1 MAAAGTDLPV
11 LAFADQ
17 AAFADWL
24 AREHASSPGLWL
36 KIAKKGAPAPSCGY
50 AEAVEVA
57 LRFGWIDGQKRGLD
71 EHHWLQRFTPRR
83 PRSPW
88 SQINREKAEALIAA
102 GAMAPAGLAEVER
115 ARADG
120 RWERAYAG
128 QRTAQVAPDLRAAL
142 DAEPAAAAF
151 FDQLDA
157 ANRYAIVWRVEEAKR
172 PETRARRIEKFVRML
187 AAGEK
192 LH

>member
-1 MAAAGTDLPV
+1 MTAAGTDLPV
-11 LAFADQ
+11 LEFADKEAFAT
-17 AAFADWL
+17 WL
-24 AREHASSPGLWL
+24 EREHAASAGLWL
-36 KIAKKGAPAPSCGY
+36 KIAKKGAPAPSCNYG
-50 AEAVEVA
+50 EAVEVA
-57 LRFGWIDGQKRGLD
+57 LCFGWIDGQKRGLD
-71 EHHWLQRFTPRR
+71 DYHWLQRFTPRR

-102 GAMAPAGLAEVER
+102 GAMRAAGLAEVER
-115 ARADG
+115 AQADG

-128 QRTAQVAPDLRAAL
+128 QRTARVAPDLRAAL
-142 DAEPAAAAF
+142 DAQPAAAAF

-172 PETRARRIEKFVRML
+172 PETRARRIEKYVRML

>member
-1 MAAAGTDLPV
+1 MAATGTDLPV

>member
-1 MAAAGTDLPV
+1 MAAATDLPV
-11 LAFADQ
+11 LEFSDK
-17 AAFADWL
+17 AAFAEWL
-24 AREHASSPGLWL
+24 AREHTASPGLWL
-36 KIAKKGAPAPSCGY
+36 KIAKKGAPAPTIGY
-50 AEAVEVA
+50 GEAVEVA
-57 LRFGWIDGQKRGLD
+57 LCFGWIDGQKRGLD
-71 EHHWLQRFTPRR
+71 DHHWLQRLTPRR

-88 SQINREKAEALIAA
+88 SKINREKAEALIAA
-102 GAMAPAGLAEVER
+102 GAMQPAGLAEVER

-151 FDQLDA
+151 FAQLDA

-172 PETRARRIEKFVRML
+172 PETRARRIEKLVRML
-187 AAGEK
+187 AAGET